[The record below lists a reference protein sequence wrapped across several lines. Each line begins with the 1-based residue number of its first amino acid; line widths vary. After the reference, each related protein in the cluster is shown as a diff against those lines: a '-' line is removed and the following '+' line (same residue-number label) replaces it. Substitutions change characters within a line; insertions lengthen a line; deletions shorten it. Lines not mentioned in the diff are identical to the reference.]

1 MSQSGQDGDS
11 PEDTKM
17 EGTGQRESISIEAL
31 AERVYR
37 MLLRDIRVE
46 RTRGAHPRRK
56 LE

>member
-1 MSQSGQDGDS
+1 
-11 PEDTKM
+11 M